1 MEREYKLNGLEYLS
15 KQIFWYAIIS
25 FFEGNFNPLNWTILN
40 NFFMIVVYVFFQLYI
55 LGTCL
60 TEINKEENG
69 N

>member
-1 MEREYKLNGLEYLS
+1 MEYKFNFGEYIS
-15 KQIFWYAIIS
+15 KQLFWYGLIS
-25 FFEGNFNPLNWTILN
+25 LLEDNLNPLNWTILN
-40 NFFMIVVYVFFQLYI
+40 NFFIIVMYVFFQLYI

>member
-1 MEREYKLNGLEYLS
+1 MEYKFNFGEYIS
-15 KQIFWYAIIS
+15 KQLFWYGLIS
-25 FFEGNFNPLNWTILN
+25 LLEDNLNPLNWTILN
-40 NFFMIVVYVFFQLYI
+40 NFFIIVVYVFFQIYI

>member
-1 MEREYKLNGLEYLS
+1 MEYKLNFGEYIS
-15 KQIFWYAIIS
+15 KQIFWYGLIS
-25 FFEGNFNPLNWTILN
+25 LLEDNLNPLNWTILN
-40 NFFMIVVYVFFQLYI
+40 NFFIIVLYVFFQIYI